1 MNYTH
6 ITQAERYQIYALNK
20 AGISQSRIAGQLN
33 RNPST
38 ISREL
43 RRNKGLKGYRPK
55 QAQIKAATRKAI
67 NAHKIADET
76 WQVVRDKLHD
86 EWSPEQIGNHVNI
99 SHESIYQWV
108 YRDKSKAGDLWKRLR
123 CQKKNRKRYGKID
136 RRGNLID
143 RRSID
148 DRPEIVTTRQ
158 RLGDWEADTIIG
170 KNHKQAI
177 VSLVERKSGFT
188 LIQKVERKTSEAVG
202 RAMMALLRP
211 FKNKVLTITSDNG
224 REFAGH
230 KEVATAV
237 SADFYFAHPY
247 SSWERGTNEN
257 TNGLIRQYFPKNR
270 DFTTIE
276 NHEIE
281 TTMRKLNHRP
291 RKRLG
296 FKTPHEVFY
305 EMKGIALH
313 T

>member
-6 ITQAERYQIYALNK
+6 ITEAERYQIYALKK
-20 AGISQSRIAGQLN
+20 AGISQSMIALQLN

-55 QAQIKAATRKAI
+55 QAQLKAVTR
-67 NAHKIADET
+67 NAMNAYKIPDET
-76 WQVVRDKLHD
+76 WQLVKVKLHE
-86 EWSPEQIGNHVNI
+86 EWSPEQIGQYVSI
-99 SHESIYQWV
+99 SHEAIYQWV
-108 YRDKSKAGDLWKRLR
+108 YRDKAKGGDLWQRLR
-123 CQKKNRKRYGKID
+123 CQKKNRKRYGAID
-136 RRGNLID
+136 RRGSMID

-148 DRPEIVTTRQ
+148 DRPDIVATRQ

-170 KNHKQAI
+170 KRHKQAI

-188 LIQKVERKTSEAVG
+188 LIQKVERKTSEAVSQ
-202 RAMMALLRP
+202 AMMALLKP
-211 FKNKVLTITSDNG
+211 FENRVLTITSDNG

-230 KEVATAV
+230 KEVASAV
-237 SADFYFAHPY
+237 NADFYFAHPY

-281 TTMRKLNHRP
+281 TAMRKLNHRP

-305 EMKGIALH
+305 EIKGIALH
-313 T
+313 V